1 MNDKIAVIL
10 SSHGYY
16 AQEALRSVEMIIGKQ
31 ENYGVV
37 SITPDKNLEE
47 AFEELSGV
55 YEGLDNGR
63 GTLVLTDIIGG
74 TPSNI
79 CGKLMM
85 SHDNILL
92 YSGFN
97 LPVLLEVMLNRG
109 LPLEEIGEKIEAA
122 YSQSLYNLNE
132 IMKGGESDDQ
142 VD

>member
-1 MNDKIAVIL
+1 MSDKIAVIL

-16 AQEALRSVEMIIGKQ
+16 AQEAVRSVEMIIGKQ
-31 ENYGVV
+31 ENYGVI
-37 SITPDKNLEE
+37 SITPDKNLES
-47 AFEELSGV
+47 AFVELNGI
-55 YEGLDNGR
+55 YEGLDNCK
-63 GTLVLTDIIGG
+63 GTLILTDIIGG

-109 LPLEEIGEKIEAA
+109 LPLEEIGGKIEAA
-122 YSQSLYNLNE
+122 YSQSLHNLNE
-132 IMKGGESDDQ
+132 MMKGEESDDQ